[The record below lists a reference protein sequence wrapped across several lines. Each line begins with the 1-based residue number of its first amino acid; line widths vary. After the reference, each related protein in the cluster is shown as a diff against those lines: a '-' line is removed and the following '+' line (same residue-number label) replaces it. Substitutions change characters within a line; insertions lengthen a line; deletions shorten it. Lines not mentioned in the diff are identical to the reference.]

1 MVSRSF
7 TTSSSKSAAPI
18 GSRPEVGSSRKTM
31 SGSRARARAS
41 AARLIMPPDSSDG
54 NLRPASGGS
63 PTNSTLSIASSSISG
78 LGRSRYSR
86 IGTCTFSSTVSAEN
100 SAPCWN
106 RTPRRMSMRSRS
118 ASSALSTSTPN
129 SLIVPDCFLL
139 SPSMVRSSTDLPEPE
154 APTKPRISPRR
165 MLNDRPSSITL
176 SPNATV
182 TSRAESTMSC
192 ASSCCTFSA
201 ASCVMSEVDCSVE
214 DCEQAIE
221 YDDDEDGLHH
231 RGGYVPTERF
241 GAAADL
247 HAFDRGNDTDDHGH
261 ERRLDQAG
269 KNAAQVDGGAQPVDE
284 CGGRNI
290 RIEPRGHHASAKC
303 GKICDDGEARQADD
317 QRNQAR
323 KDQHA
328 DRVQADYLQRIDLL
342 AHLHRADL
350 SGNGTAG
357 PAGNHDR
364 GQKHAQFPQDQDAD
378 EIDDEYVGTEIPKL
392 IGPLLRDDG
401 PDDAR
406 HQHHDGYGP
415 NAHAVDLVEDRGGIY
430 GMPPPQFHL
439 RAADGGPQYVHGSE
453 EIVAH
458 LVHLPPDRLEPTQ
471 HDVGLRWARRVLFSA
486 CRVAH

>member
-1 MVSRSF
+1 
-7 TTSSSKSAAPI
+7 
-18 GSRPEVGSSRKTM
+18 
-31 SGSRARARAS
+31 
-41 AARLIMPPDSSDG
+41 
-54 NLRPASGGS
+54 
-63 PTNSTLSIASSSISG
+63 
-78 LGRSRYSR
+78 
-86 IGTCTFSSTVSAEN
+86 
-100 SAPCWN
+100 
-106 RTPRRMSMRSRS
+106 
-118 ASSALSTSTPN
+118 
-129 SLIVPDCFLL
+129 
-139 SPSMVRSSTDLPEPE
+139 
-154 APTKPRISPRR
+154 
-165 MLNDRPSSITL
+165 
-176 SPNATV
+176 
-182 TSRAESTMSC
+182 
-192 ASSCCTFSA
+192 
-201 ASCVMSEVDCSVE
+201 
-214 DCEQAIE
+214 
-221 YDDDEDGLHH
+221 
-231 RGGYVPTERF
+231 RGGYVPAERF
-241 GAAADL
+241 GAAANL
-247 HAFDRGNDTDDHGH
+247 HAFDRGDDTDDHGH

-284 CGGRNI
+284 CGGGNI

-303 GKICDDGEARQADD
+303 GKICEDGEARQADD

-364 GQKHAQFPQDQDAD
+364 GQKHAQFPQEQDAD

-486 CRVAH
+486 CRVAHGVQQDGGYLTCAPYADFRPLRPVHLGKPVDQPCTCGVHLLDIRKIEGQNFESVSLFKVAHLRVDVGDGPRGPDAGKGATQHAVLFGDGNARQIFVLRGGCPACLAFANGQHGVLFNLTETGCRFAGRRYRLRRRRKTWRVSFLSSRKAFL